1 MSGTDLSAPPNPP
14 STSQPCRD
22 SMPTAKAP
30 DGTEIYFETRGDTTR
45 PTVFIGPH
53 FYASFRND
61 LIEGF
66 EDPTQAWIDGL
77 EEDFHLL
84 LADYP
89 RGVGKTPNAL
99 GLDYSPDV
107 AVEEACLVADAAG
120 VDRFGWVG
128 YSYGAAMGTQLACR
142 TDRLSAFVCGG
153 FPPLNAPFARM
164 VEITVDMAENPP
176 VGWPDVGDEVRN
188 QAVGFYRPLLEWPE
202 REEVARLKIPRMVF
216 MGTEDNGDGMPEQY
230 LTPLAGFLRDAEG
243 DLLELGWKVEWLE
256 GKNHL
261 TAIAPEVA
269 LPIVRRFFREV
280 LT

>member
-14 STSQPCRD
+14 STSQPCRN

-45 PTVFIGPH
+45 PTVFMGPH

-84 LADYP
+84 LA
-89 RGVGKTPNAL
+89 R
-99 GLDYSPDV
+99 
-107 AVEEACLVADAAG
+107 
-120 VDRFGWVG
+120 
-128 YSYGAAMGTQLACR
+128 LACR

-176 VGWPDVGDEVRN
+176 VGWPDLGDEVRY
-188 QAVGFYRPLLEWPE
+188 QAVGFYRPLLDWPE
-202 REEVARLKIPRMVF
+202 REEVARLK
-216 MGTEDNGDGMPEQY
+216 
-230 LTPLAGFLRDAEG
+230 
-243 DLLELGWKVEWLE
+243 

-261 TAIAPEVA
+261 AAIAPEVA